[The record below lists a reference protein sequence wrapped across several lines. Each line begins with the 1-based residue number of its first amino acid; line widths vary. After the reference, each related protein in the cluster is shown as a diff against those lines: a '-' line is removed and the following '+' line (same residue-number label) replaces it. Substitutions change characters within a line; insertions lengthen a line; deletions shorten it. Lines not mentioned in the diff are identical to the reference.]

1 MPAMTVRNI
10 SEAGH
15 EALKRRA
22 KLHGKSAEAEV
33 RAMVDALAE
42 SSRDQ
47 EEVGFGTKL
56 HAIFRKHGVTLPE
69 YKRDKTPSEPA
80 IFE

>member
-10 SEAGH
+10 SDAGH
-15 EALKRRA
+15 AALKRRA

-42 SSRDQ
+42 PAKARKGLGTLLQ
-47 EEVGFGTKL
+47 EFG
-56 HAIFRKHGVTLPE
+56 RKYGPLPE
-69 YKRDKTPSEPA
+69 VVRDRTPLEPA
-80 IFE
+80 DFG